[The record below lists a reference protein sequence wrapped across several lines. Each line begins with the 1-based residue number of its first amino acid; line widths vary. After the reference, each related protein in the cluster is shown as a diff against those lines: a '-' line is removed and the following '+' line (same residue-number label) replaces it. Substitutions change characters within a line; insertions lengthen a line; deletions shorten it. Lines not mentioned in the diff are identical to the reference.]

1 MNEMISKTLRG
12 LKDQGYRIGG
22 VHLESDESSLS
33 QELRETC
40 HLSSIQPRPVGL
52 NPVANARKASQL
64 LLGGLRDIMAAA
76 ARETARAIVYMEG
89 DKFSF
94 VPQVG
99 AMAAPILG
107 GRADATLAV
116 RSARGFS
123 QFPRV
128 QRLVEWGVNRYIGS
142 QTGVRTDY
150 LYGPRAFSPE
160 VASLVREYRADDWGV
175 MTYPVIAAI
184 ARGYRF
190 EAVEVSGEP
199 QPAYMQKY
207 DAIMRSAPGHLIWRS
222 IQNIGI
228 VRAARAAL
236 RP

>member
-1 MNEMISKTLRG
+1 
-12 LKDQGYRIGG
+12 
-22 VHLESDESSLS
+22 
-33 QELRETC
+33 
-40 HLSSIQPRPVGL
+40 
-52 NPVANARKASQL
+52 
-64 LLGGLRDIMAAA
+64 MAAA
-76 ARETARAIVYMEG
+76 SRETARAIVYMEG

-99 AMAAPILG
+99 AMAAPILS

-128 QRLVEWGVNRYIGS
+128 QRLVEWGVNRYIAS

-150 LYGPRAFSPE
+150 LYGPRAFTPE
-160 VASLVREYRADDWGV
+160 VASLVREYREDDWGV

-190 EAVEVSGEP
+190 EAVEVPGEP

-207 DAIMRSAPGHLIWRS
+207 DAIMRSPPAHLLWRS

-228 VRAARAAL
+228 VRGTRAAV

>member
-1 MNEMISKTLRG
+1 MNEMISKTIRRLRAR
-12 LKDQGYRIGG
+12 GYRIAGI
-22 VHLESDESSLS
+22 HLESDESSLS
-33 QELRETC
+33 QEFREAC
-40 HLSSIQPRPVGL
+40 DLSSIQPRPKGL
-52 NPVANARKASQL
+52 NPVTNARKASQL

-99 AMAAPILG
+99 AMAEPILSG
-107 GRADATLAV
+107 QADATLAV
-116 RSARGFS
+116 RSPRGFS

-128 QRLVEWGVNRYIGS
+128 QQLVEWGVNRYIGS
-142 QTGVRTDY
+142 QTGIRTDY

-160 VASLVREYRADDWGV
+160 VASLVREYRKDDWGV

-190 EAVEVSGEP
+190 EPVEVSGEP

-207 DAIMRSAPGHLIWRS
+207 DAIMRSPAGHLIWRS

-228 VRAARAAL
+228 IRAARAAL